1 MNQNTRLVYST
12 NSNISVDEK
21 NVEDQIERSKQN
33 LRIWLEKKP
42 GGKKATI
49 VRGFLGPESEL
60 KKLEKKLKSLCHVGG
75 TTKNREIMIQG
86 NVRDK
91 VIQYLIKNG
100 YNAKPSGS

>member
-1 MNQNTRLVYST
+1 MSQNTRLVYST
-12 NSNISVDEK
+12 NSSISVNEK
-21 NVEDQIERSKQN
+21 KVEEQIEKSKQN
-33 LRIWLEKKP
+33 LRVWLEKKP
-42 GGKKATI
+42 RGKKATI

-60 KKLEKKLKSLCHVGG
+60 KKLGKKLISLCHVGG

-91 VIQYLIKNG
+91 VIEYLIKNG